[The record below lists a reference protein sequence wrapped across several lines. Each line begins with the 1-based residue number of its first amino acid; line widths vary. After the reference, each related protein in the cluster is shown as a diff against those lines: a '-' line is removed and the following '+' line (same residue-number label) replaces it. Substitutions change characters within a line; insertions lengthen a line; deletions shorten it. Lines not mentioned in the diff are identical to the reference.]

1 MMEVAMMGTL
11 NRYLPTALM
20 TLCLLATTPALTLAD
35 SIIVSGECGILD
47 TELTDAS
54 PHFVDTTVLVN
65 TCDYVPDYMSP
76 GAYEIWTDGNA
87 GGSSIYSE
95 IFAYEIASQCED
107 ALLLKTETEILYID
121 PHGKLTD
128 LLLEIDG
135 LKIGVS
141 VTRAFIYPLGTPL
154 TPQRAEELL
163 TDKLE
168 GVLLS
173 SANVAPADQWVKQI
187 LVVETPT
194 VADKAVLTNAY
205 AGLDPAVKA
214 DTICWVVATDGD
226 DGFIYTGPDPVCDPS
241 AVPEP
246 VGVATLG
253 DAYPNPFNPHTT
265 IAFDIPRPEV
275 VSLRVFDLSGS
286 LVRNLLVAES
296 RTSGRHELVWNGRD
310 DAGREVASGAYFYR
324 LEAGDFSET
333 KRMVLIK

>member
-1 MMEVAMMGTL
+1 MRALIRSFPV
-11 NRYLPTALM
+11 ALM
-20 TLCLLATTPALTLAD
+20 ALGLIATGPAATLAD

-47 TELTDAS
+47 TELTDPS

-65 TCDYVPDYMSP
+65 TCDYVPEYMSP
-76 GAYEIWTDGNA
+76 GATEIWTDGNA

-95 IFAYEIASQCED
+95 IFAFEIASQCEG
-107 ALLLKTETEILYID
+107 AILLKTETEILYTD
-121 PHGKLTD
+121 PQGKLTD

-135 LKIGVS
+135 VKIGVS

-163 TDKLE
+163 TDKL
-168 GVLLS
+168 GDVLLS

-194 VADKAVLTNAY
+194 VADKAVLTTAY
-205 AGLDPAVKA
+205 VGLDPAVKA

-226 DGFIYTGPDPVCDPS
+226 DSFIYTGPDPVCDPS
-241 AVPEP
+241 AVPGP

-265 IAFDIPRPEV
+265 IAFEIPRPEV
-275 VSLRVFDLSGS
+275 VSLRVFDLSGHV
-286 LVRNLLVAES
+286 VRNLMVSES

-310 DAGREVASGAYFYR
+310 DAGKRAASGAYFFR
-324 LEAGDFSET
+324 LEAGVFGET